1 MGEWKIGIN
10 GKPPTRT
17 KKITIGIS
25 DGKLSK
31 LKNSQIFLKN
41 IDFDNFRNS
50 RHWVGY
56 FKAEN
61 INDLHLIN
69 ESTMLLINFFK

>member
-1 MGEWKIGIN
+1 ME
-10 GKPPTRT
+10 
-17 KKITIGIS
+17 
-25 DGKLSK
+25 KLSK

-69 ESTMLLINFFK
+69 ESTMLLINFFKEN